1 MSTNPQH
8 ILLLIDDN
16 PLLRGMYEA
25 AFANRGLKVFFA
37 HDGESGIKIA
47 KEQKPHVI
55 LLDLLMPGIDGF
67 EVLKRL
73 KEDPDTQNIKVVILT
88 IIADQKHRTKAEKLG
103 AHDYLIKSELKLNEI
118 VERVMKHF
126 SEEK

>member
-1 MSTNPQH
+1 MTNPDH

-25 AFANRGLKVFFA
+25 AFTKRGLKVFFS

-47 KEQKPHVI
+47 KEKKPHVI
-55 LLDLLMPGIDGF
+55 LLDLLMPGINGF

-73 KEDPDTQNIKVVILT
+73 KEDKDTENIKVIILS
-88 IIADQKHRTKAEKLG
+88 IISDQQHQKKAEKLG
-103 AHDYLIKSELKLNEI
+103 ANDYLIKSELKLNEI
-118 VERVMKHF
+118 VDRVMKHF
-126 SEEK
+126 PK